1 MAFNTDHSTDRI
13 KMLGGSSSQCLMKSL
28 DVFMKSTNIQPLA
41 NRFVHGMR
49 FVEEMEIPLAVY
61 TPAFPEPHH
70 LESYLST
77 FFDKIHPVYPML
89 QIDEFKNRV
98 RGLASISDLGSVS
111 HENVPFLAAAY
122 LTLSLGADEA
132 ASGVTEPGASYLRA
146 ATSLLGHVV
155 LMPYL
160 PAVQTLL
167 LFTIAFRGRNKDGVG
182 WQTLGMGIRIAYT
195 LGLHRHSATN
205 PSNEHGVQHRGT
217 QLLHAR
223 IWAICCSL
231 EKLMQI
237 ESGRPSIIGA
247 VDCDQMMGRDQQAPG
262 HDFLQWHMGL
272 AQNQGLISEHL
283 YGHGVRDRGSRR
295 ILLDTARLDRSLL
308 AWASNLPEEFRP
320 GTDLFCS
327 SHEYHI
333 AALLSIQYFQTMI
346 SLHRAALISPAA
358 RFQSEVDKHCS
369 EDPSRLRLRGGEEIC
384 ISSARSIAKLA
395 IELSDRSI
403 ESRILN
409 AGPLLLAC
417 IVLGVSL
424 LKNPGRR
431 LKGTD
436 LEVFIHYYQR
446 VSIFI

>member
-1 MAFNTDHSTDRI
+1 
-13 KMLGGSSSQCLMKSL
+13 MLGGSSSQCLMKSL
-28 DVFMKSTNIQPLA
+28 EVFMRSASIQPMA
-41 NRFVHGMR
+41 NRFIHGMR
-49 FVEEMEIPLAVY
+49 WAEEVDIPLAVY
-61 TPAFPEPHH
+61 TPAFPEPQHY
-70 LESYLST
+70 ESYLST

-89 QIDEFKNRV
+89 EVDGFKNRV
-98 RGLASISDLGSVS
+98 RGLASTTDLGSVS
-111 HENVPFLAAAY
+111 HENVPLLAAAY

-132 ASGVTEPGASYLRA
+132 AHGVTEPGTQYLCA

-167 LFTIAFRGRNKDGVG
+167 LFTVAFRGRNKDGVG
-182 WQTLGMGIRIAYT
+182 WQTLGMAIRIGHT

-237 ESGRPSIIGA
+237 EVGRPSLIGA
-247 VDCDQMMGRDQQAPG
+247 VDCDQIMGRDQHPRG
-262 HDFLQWHMGL
+262 HDFLQWHVGL
-272 AQNQGLISEHL
+272 AQNQGLISEHI
-283 YGHGVRDRGSRR
+283 YGHGVHDRGSRH

-308 AWASNLPEEFRP
+308 AWASNIPEEFRP
-320 GTDLFCS
+320 GNDLFCAS
-327 SHEYHI
+327 NEYHI
-333 AALLSIQYFQTMI
+333 AAFLSIQYYQTMI

-369 EDPSRLRLRGGEEIC
+369 EEPSRLRLRGGEEIC

-395 IELSDRSI
+395 IELSDRGI
-403 ESRILN
+403 ESRILT
-409 AGPLLLAC
+409 AGPILLAC
-417 IVLGVSL
+417 IVLGISL

-431 LKGTD
+431 LKGAD
-436 LEVFIHYYQR
+436 LEVCINYCKRF
-446 VSIFI
+446 SILRRLTDMLS